1 MRNYSKAYMLK
12 DLRAFDGWQENQRE
26 GADELTD
33 DTVVFVQD
41 DLTVVDEKM
50 LFEDELEDK
59 DYIYNAGTD
68 AWKAFCTDTLKF
80 EIPEDLRYAY
90 EQDDSA
96 ETPPAAADSGGEG
109 AGAST
114 T

>member
-1 MRNYSKAYMLK
+1 MRNYSKAYVLK
-12 DLRAFDGWQENQRE
+12 DLRGFDGWAENARE

-33 DTVVFVQD
+33 DSVVFVQD

-50 LFEDELEDK
+50 LFEDTIEDK

-68 AWKAFCTDTLKF
+68 EWKKFCKETLEF

-90 EQDDSA
+90 EQDDDA
-96 ETPPAAADSGGEG
+96 DEAPPPAADPSAAPS
-109 AGAST
+109 APAS
-114 T
+114 